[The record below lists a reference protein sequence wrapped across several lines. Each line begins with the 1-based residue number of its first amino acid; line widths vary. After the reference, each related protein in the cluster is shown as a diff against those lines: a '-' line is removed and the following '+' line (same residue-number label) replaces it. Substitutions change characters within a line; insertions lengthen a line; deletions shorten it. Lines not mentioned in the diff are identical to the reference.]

1 MPKALWCSVLGV
13 VLGVVLG
20 GCVPAV
26 VDSGYMGVRTKWG
39 SVDDTPV
46 EAGLYW
52 NMPFRDQIV
61 PMDARVLKKESSAT
75 ASSRDLQV
83 VTTII
88 ALNYRIE
95 RDKAAV
101 VYSEIG
107 RLADVDS
114 RIIDPVLQEAVK
126 TATARYNA
134 EELITKRP
142 EVKAAIVEYVTEVL
156 ARSNLI
162 VVDLNI
168 VNFEFDA
175 QYQQAV
181 EAKQVAEQQA
191 QAATNDLRRIEVEAK
206 QAEASARGR
215 ANAMLVEAKAEAER
229 QELLKGTVSDQ
240 LVELEAVRRWNGVL
254 PQVTSG
260 GGTLVELAG
269 LKR

>member
-1 MPKALWCSVLGV
+1 MPKTLQTLALAATLT
-13 VLGVVLG
+13 
-20 GCVPAV
+20 GCAPAV
-26 VDSGYMGVRTKWG
+26 VDAGYMGVRTQWG
-39 SVDDTPV
+39 AVDETPV

-52 NMPFRDQIV
+52 NVPFRDQIV
-61 PMDARVLKKESSAT
+61 QMDARVLKKESGAT

-83 VTTII
+83 VTAII
-88 ALNYRIE
+88 ALNYRI
-95 RDKAAV
+95 DPVKAAV
-101 VYSEIG
+101 VFRDIG
-107 RLADVDS
+107 KIEDVDS

-162 VVDLNI
+162 VLDLSI
-168 VNFEFDA
+168 VNFEFAD
-175 QYQQAV
+175 QYQQAI

-191 QAATNDLRRIEVEAK
+191 LAATNDLRRIEVEAK
-206 QAEASARGR
+206 QAEASAKGR
-215 ANAMLVEAKAEAER
+215 ANAMLVEARAEAER
-229 QELLKGTVSDQ
+229 QELLKSTVSDQ
-240 LVELEAVRRWNGVL
+240 LVELEAVRKWNGVL

-269 LKR
+269 LKK